1 MHANWAHLL
10 VNMLVLWSFGV
21 ALMSYFRLLWGNF
34 AILHFLLLYV
44 LSIGVSSIYTIIK
57 HKDDSNYN
65 AVGASGATSAVVF
78 ASLVFD
84 PWHLIYFFGVIPVP
98 GIVFGVLYLFYSYRM
113 GKKGQDNIG
122 HDAHFWGA
130 IFGLLYPLIVKPQ
143 LISYF
148 FNQLINIQF

>member
-1 MHANWAHLL
+1 
-10 VNMLVLWSFGV
+10 
-21 ALMSYFRLLWGNF
+21 
-34 AILHFLLLYV
+34 